1 MVLRI
6 HSCCYVRYLQQKLSR
21 NTRQVSGKY
30 FIIYWIKYFKI
41 GLKIGLKILW
51 DDIFIIMFYLEVS
64 HIEILEIKCPYS
76 ELFWSVFSPHFP
88 AFKVNTDRYG
98 VSLRIQSEC
107 GKMWNRKNLR
117 IWTLFTQ
124 WCTKRLINIF
134 QIIYKDSS
142 VFFTKV
148 TVQKKDVLQFQLQD
162 YMYKEDS
169 MYP

>member
-1 MVLRI
+1 MIDVTLGTKMVGSVTIKICLYI
-6 HSCCYVRYLQQKLSR
+6 NLSSH
-21 NTRQVSGKY
+21 NSFVDITAWEVFKY
-30 FIIYWIKYFKI
+30 
-41 GLKIGLKILW
+41 G
-51 DDIFIIMFYLEVS
+51 
-64 HIEILEIKCPYS
+64 
-76 ELFWSVFSPHFP
+76 VFSGPYFP
-88 AFKVNTDRYG
+88 AFGQNTDRYG

-107 GKMWNRKNLR
+107 GKMWNWKNLR